1 MIFVPERS
9 FFARLL
15 PRIAYYAFVSKQQLL
30 RKLGPLARVMVQ
42 GGLSET
48 KRQCGNKGCVCY
60 RDPAQ
65 RHGPHL
71 CLTYRSE
78 GKSRALYV
86 PAEHAAE
93 ARRAHAAWAE
103 FWKVSCELAAL
114 NRKEWGKGWER
125 GKGKRQARRRT

>member
-1 MIFVPERS
+1 MAYHLFMRKQM
-9 FFARLL
+9 LL
-15 PRIAYYAFVSKQQLL
+15 QKLRQLAL
-30 RKLGPLARVMVQ
+30 VMMQ

-48 KRQCGNKGCVCY
+48 TRQCGNPGCACS

-71 CLTYRSE
+71 YLTYRE
-78 GKSRALYV
+78 QAKSRSLYV

-103 FWKVSCELAAL
+103 FWEVSCALAAL
-114 NRKEWGKGWER
+114 NREQFRQHWER
-125 GKGKRQARRRT
+125 EKGNMQRRRPRA